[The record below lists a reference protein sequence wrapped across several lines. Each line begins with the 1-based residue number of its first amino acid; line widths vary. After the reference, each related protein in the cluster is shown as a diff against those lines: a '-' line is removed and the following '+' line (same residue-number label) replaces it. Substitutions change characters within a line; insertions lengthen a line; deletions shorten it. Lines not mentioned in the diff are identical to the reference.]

1 MQKIHREEPM
11 GSDMRSLSA
20 ARTSIKTLVAVK
32 LKFLVPMTI
41 IFVVGYIGLTI
52 LAGFGK
58 KWAGIKVLG
67 SVNLGFALIALNY
80 VLSWVLAIV
89 YERVANNTFDPLAE
103 KTVQEL
109 TGAPQ

>member
-1 MQKIHREEPM
+1 ME
-11 GSDMRSLSA
+11 SDTQSLNA
-20 ARTSIKTLVAVK
+20 ARTSIRTLVAVK

-58 KWAGIKVLG
+58 QWAGIKVLG
-67 SVNLGFALIALNY
+67 SINLGFALIAFNY

-89 YERVANNTFDPLAE
+89 
-103 KTVQEL
+103 
-109 TGAPQ
+109 

>member
-1 MQKIHREEPM
+1 MESDM
-11 GSDMRSLSA
+11 GSLDTA
-20 ARTSIKTLVAVK
+20 HTSVKALIAVK

-41 IFVVGYIGLTI
+41 IFVVSYIGLTI

-58 KWAGIKVLG
+58 QWAGIKVLG
-67 SVNLGFALIALNY
+67 SVNLGFALIAFNY

-103 KTVQEL
+103 KAVHEL
-109 TGAPQ
+109 TGEQQ

>member
-1 MQKIHREEPM
+1 M
-11 GSDMRSLSA
+11 GSDMQSLNA

-41 IFVVGYIGLTI
+41 IFVVGYIGLTV

-58 KWAGIKVLG
+58 QWAGIKVFG
-67 SVNLGFALIALNY
+67 SVNLGFALIAFNY
-80 VLSWVLAIV
+80 LLSWILAIV

-109 TGAPQ
+109 TGGRQ